1 MQVNGYSEK
10 VIPLILFVVGE
21 VTLSQDK
28 PLSVD
33 LRMFPDKPI
42 PTKVLFPK
50 VIPLRLFAVGE
61 VTLSKDA
68 PLSVDLTMVPDVP
81 TTTNIP
87 GTDVVV
93 VVAVEE
99 DLDFAQEETRTAI
112 LTINTNQDN
121 IIFIL
126 FLIIKCCKIKTT
138 HS

>member
-1 MQVNGYSEK
+1 
-10 VIPLILFVVGE
+10 
-21 VTLSQDK
+21 
-28 PLSVD
+28 
-33 LRMFPDKPI
+33 MFPEKPI

-93 VVAVEE
+93 VVAVAVEE

-126 FLIIKCCKIKTT
+126 FLIIKCCKIKNT
-138 HS
+138 HSK